1 MAQSLYEA
9 SIPQFLQILPA
20 MLGLMDKTESWCADK
35 GVAVKDVLDARI
47 APDMLPLAYQFRW
60 AALHSSGAVKAV
72 QDGVT
77 GPTLTPAPDNIPE
90 LRGMVED
97 AITFLETLD
106 PAEVNA
112 LHDRDVVFEYGERRM
127 PFTGRDYLLS
137 FAQPNF
143 YFHTSMAY
151 AILRA
156 QGLDLG
162 KADYLGRPRMKLG

>member
-20 MLGLMDKTESWCADK
+20 MLGLMDKVESNCADK
-35 GVAVKDVLDARI
+35 GIPVKDMLDTRL
-47 APDMLPLAYQFRW
+47 APDMFPLANQFRY
-60 AALHSSGAVKAV
+60 AALHSAGAVKAL

-90 LRGMVED
+90 LRAMVED
-97 AITFLETLD
+97 AITFLEVID
-106 PAEVNA
+106 PAELNA
-112 LHDRDVVFEYGERRM
+112 LQDKDVVFQYGERKM